1 MENKTVVSSRGQV
14 VIPKLI
20 RDTLGIHSGSEL
32 LISVRK
38 DHVLELTP
46 VHQDISAFFGK
57 GSARVSGEKMSIKDI
72 DVAIAR
78 AVTEENKKKK

>member
-32 LISVRK
+32 FISVRK

-46 VHQDISAFFGK
+46 VHRDISAFFGK
-57 GSARVSGEKMSIKDI
+57 GSARVIGEKMSLEDI